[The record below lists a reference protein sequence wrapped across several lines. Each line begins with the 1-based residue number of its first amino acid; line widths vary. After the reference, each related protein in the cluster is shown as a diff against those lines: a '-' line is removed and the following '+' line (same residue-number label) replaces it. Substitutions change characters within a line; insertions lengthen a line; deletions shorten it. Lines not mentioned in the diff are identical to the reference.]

1 MASSTVGPEAAGSE
15 AAGPRVIAGAAGHIE
30 LRIDLPAAAPRAVA
44 VCCHPHPL
52 FGGTL
57 TNKVIHTVARSFA
70 AQGAVAVRFNFRG
83 VGASQGVHDGG
94 AGETDDL
101 VTVATW
107 ARSRWPGLPLWL
119 GGFSFGSYVALR
131 GAAQLSP
138 ALLVA
143 VAPPVGRWDF
153 SAIAAPT
160 CPWLVVQGSE
170 DELVPAAGVVAWA
183 RAAQPAARIA
193 MLEGATHFF
202 HGRLHELQD
211 AVSAF
216 VVDAAFAA
224 GAPPAAGAASDAQ
237 AYIE

>member
-1 MASSTVGPEAAGSE
+1 MASSTVGPDG
-15 AAGPRVIAGAAGHIE
+15 GRGLIAGAAGDIE
-30 LRIDLPAAAPRAVA
+30 LIVDLPAAAPRAVA

-57 TNKVIHTVARSFA
+57 TNKVIHTVARSFTT
-70 AQGAVAVRFNFRG
+70 QGAVAVRFNFRG
-83 VGASQGVHDGG
+83 VGASQGAHDDGI
-94 AGETDDL
+94 GETDDL
-101 VTVATW
+101 VTVAEW
-107 ARSRWPGLPLWL
+107 ARSRWPDLPLWL

-131 GAAQLSP
+131 GAARLAP
-138 ALLVA
+138 ALLVT

-153 SAIAAPT
+153 SSIAAPT

-183 RAAQPAARIA
+183 QALQPAVRIA
-193 MLEGATHFF
+193 MLDGATHFF

-211 AVSAF
+211 AASAF
-216 VVDAAFAA
+216 VVDAA
-224 GAPPAAGAASDAQ
+224 PAAGAASDAQ

>member
-1 MASSTVGPEAAGSE
+1 MASSTVGPDGGETPAG
-15 AAGPRVIAGAAGHIE
+15 GRQLIAGAAGDIE
-30 LRIDLPAAAPRAVA
+30 LIVDLPAAAPRAVA

-57 TNKVIHTVARSFA
+57 TNKVIHTVARSFT

-83 VGASQGVHDGG
+83 VGASQGAHDGG
-94 AGETDDL
+94 IGETDDL
-101 VTVATW
+101 VTVADW

-131 GAAQLSP
+131 GAARLEP
-138 ALLVA
+138 AWLVT

-153 SAIAAPT
+153 STIVPPA

-170 DELVPAAGVVAWA
+170 DELVAAAGVVAWSQ
-183 RAAQPAARIA
+183 AAQPAVRIA
-193 MLEGATHFF
+193 MLDGATHFF

-211 AVSAF
+211 AV
-216 VVDAAFAA
+216 
-224 GAPPAAGAASDAQ
+224 AASAEAQGVQAQAAQ

>member
-1 MASSTVGPEAAGSE
+1 MASSTVGPDG
-15 AAGPRVIAGAAGHIE
+15 GRRLIAGAAGDIE
-30 LRIDLPAAAPRAVA
+30 LIVDLPAAAPRAVA

-57 TNKVIHTVARSFA
+57 TNKVIHTVARSFTT
-70 AQGAVAVRFNFRG
+70 QGAAAVRFNFRG
-83 VGASQGVHDGG
+83 VGASQGAHDDGI
-94 AGETDDL
+94 GETDDL
-101 VTVATW
+101 VTVAEW
-107 ARSRWPGLPLWL
+107 ARSRWPDLPLWL

-131 GAAQLSP
+131 GAARLAP
-138 ALLVA
+138 ALLVT

-153 SAIAAPT
+153 SSIAAPT

-183 RAAQPAARIA
+183 QALQPAVRIA
-193 MLEGATHFF
+193 MLDGATHFF

-211 AVSAF
+211 AVAAF
-216 VVDAAFAA
+216 VVDAA
-224 GAPPAAGAASDAQ
+224 PAAGAASDAQ

>member
-1 MASSTVGPEAAGSE
+1 MASST
-15 AAGPRVIAGAAGHIE
+15 AGPDGGRRLIAGAAGDIE
-30 LRIDLPAAAPRAVA
+30 LIVDLPATEPLAVA

-83 VGASQGVHDGG
+83 VGASQGAHDSGV
-94 AGETDDL
+94 GETDDL
-101 VTVATW
+101 VTVADW
-107 ARSRWPGLPLWL
+107 ARARWPGLPLWL

-131 GAAQLSP
+131 GAARLAP
-138 ALLVA
+138 ALLVT

-153 SAIAAPT
+153 SDIVAPA

-183 RAAQPAARIA
+183 QALQPAVRIV
-193 MLEGATHFF
+193 MLDGATHFF

-211 AVSAF
+211 AV
-216 VVDAAFAA
+216 AAS
-224 GAPPAAGAASDAQ
+224 AAGAASAQ

>member
-1 MASSTVGPEAAGSE
+1 MASSTVGPDG
-15 AAGPRVIAGAAGHIE
+15 GRRLIAGAAGDIE
-30 LRIDLPAAAPRAVA
+30 LIVDLPAAAPRAVA

-57 TNKVIHTVARSFA
+57 TNKVIHTVARSFTT
-70 AQGAVAVRFNFRG
+70 QGAAAVRFNFRG
-83 VGASQGVHDGG
+83 VGASQGAHDDGI
-94 AGETDDL
+94 GETDDL
-101 VTVATW
+101 VTVAEW

-131 GAAQLSP
+131 GAARLAP
-138 ALLVA
+138 ALLVT

-153 SAIAAPT
+153 SSIAAPT

-183 RAAQPAARIA
+183 QALQPAVRIA
-193 MLEGATHFF
+193 MLDGATHFF

-211 AVSAF
+211 AVAAF
-216 VVDAAFAA
+216 VVDAA
-224 GAPPAAGAASDAQ
+224 PAAGAASDAQ

>member
-1 MASSTVGPEAAGSE
+1 MASSTVGPEAAASE
-15 AAGPRVIAGAAGHIE
+15 VAGQRIIAGAAGDME
-30 LRIDLPAAAPRAVA
+30 LRVDLPDAVPRAVA

-57 TNKVIHTVARSFA
+57 TNKVIHTVARGFV

-83 VGASQGVHDGG
+83 VGASQGEHDGG
-94 AGETDDL
+94 GGETDDL
-101 VTVATW
+101 VTVAAW
-107 ARSRWPGLPLWL
+107 SRARWPGLPLWL

-131 GAAQLSP
+131 GASLLAPS
-138 ALLVA
+138 LLVT

-153 SAIAAPT
+153 SAIAAPA
-160 CPWLVVQGSE
+160 CPWLLVQGSA

-183 RAAQPAARIA
+183 QAAQPAVRIA

-211 AVSAF
+211 AV
-216 VVDAAFAA
+216 AAFAA
-224 GAPPAAGAASDAQ
+224 GAPPAQ

>member
-1 MASSTVGPEAAGSE
+1 MASSTVGPDG
-15 AAGPRVIAGAAGHIE
+15 GRGLIAGAAGDIE
-30 LRIDLPAAAPRAVA
+30 LIVDLPAAAPRAVA

-57 TNKVIHTVARSFA
+57 TNKVIHTVARSFTT
-70 AQGAVAVRFNFRG
+70 QGAVAVRFNFRG
-83 VGASQGVHDGG
+83 VGASQGAHDDGI
-94 AGETDDL
+94 GETDDL
-101 VTVATW
+101 VTVAGW
-107 ARSRWPGLPLWL
+107 ARSRWPDLPLWL

-131 GAAQLSP
+131 GAARLAP
-138 ALLVA
+138 ALLVT

-153 SAIAAPT
+153 SAIAAPI

-183 RAAQPAARIA
+183 QALQPAVRIA
-193 MLEGATHFF
+193 MLDGATHFF

-211 AVSAF
+211 AASAF
-216 VVDAAFAA
+216 VVDAA
-224 GAPPAAGAASDAQ
+224 PAAGAASDAQ

>member
-1 MASSTVGPEAAGSE
+1 MASSTAGPEAAGP
-15 AAGPRVIAGAAGHIE
+15 GVIAGAAGDIE

-57 TNKVIHTVARSFA
+57 TNKVIHTVARGFV

-83 VGASQGVHDGG
+83 VGASQGQHDGG
-94 AGETDDL
+94 DGETDDL
-101 VTVATW
+101 VTVAAW
-107 ARSRWPGLPLWL
+107 ARSRWPDLPLWL

-131 GAAQLSP
+131 GAARLAP
-138 ALLVA
+138 ALLVT

-153 SAIAAPT
+153 SAIAAPV
-160 CPWLVVQGSE
+160 CPWLVVQGSA
-170 DELVPAAGVVAWA
+170 DELVPAADVVAWA
-183 RAAQPAARIA
+183 QAARPAARIA

-211 AVSAF
+211 VVSS
-216 VVDAAFAA
+216 FAA
-224 GAPPAAGAASDAQ
+224 GAAPAQ

>member
-1 MASSTVGPEAAGSE
+1 MASSTVGPDG
-15 AAGPRVIAGAAGHIE
+15 GRRLIAGAAGDIE
-30 LRIDLPAAAPRAVA
+30 LIVDLPAAAPRAVA

-57 TNKVIHTVARSFA
+57 TNKVIHTVARSFT
-70 AQGAVAVRFNFRG
+70 AQGAAAVRFNFRG
-83 VGASQGVHDGG
+83 VGASQGAHDDGI
-94 AGETDDL
+94 GETDDL
-101 VTVATW
+101 VTVADW

-131 GAAQLSP
+131 GAARLAP
-138 ALLVA
+138 ALLVT

-183 RAAQPAARIA
+183 QALQPAVRIA
-193 MLEGATHFF
+193 MLDGATHFF

-211 AVSAF
+211 AASAF
-216 VVDAAFAA
+216 VVDAA
-224 GAPPAAGAASDAQ
+224 PAAGAASDAQ

>member
-1 MASSTVGPEAAGSE
+1 MASSTVGPEAAGPE

-57 TNKVIHTVARSFA
+57 TNKVIHTVARSFT
-70 AQGAVAVRFNFRG
+70 AQGAAAVRFNFRG
-83 VGASQGVHDGG
+83 VGASQGAHDDGI
-94 AGETDDL
+94 GETDDL
-101 VTVATW
+101 VTVADW
-107 ARSRWPGLPLWL
+107 ARSRWPDLPLWL

-131 GAAQLSP
+131 GAARLAP
-138 ALLVA
+138 ALLVT

-153 SAIAAPT
+153 SSIAAPT

-183 RAAQPAARIA
+183 QALQPAVRIS
-193 MLEGATHFF
+193 MLDGATHFF

-216 VVDAAFAA
+216 VVDAA
-224 GAPPAAGAASDAQ
+224 PAAGAASDAQ

>member
-1 MASSTVGPEAAGSE
+1 MASSTVGPDG
-15 AAGPRVIAGAAGHIE
+15 GRRLIAGAAGDIE
-30 LRIDLPAAAPRAVA
+30 LIVDLPAAAPRAVA

-57 TNKVIHTVARSFA
+57 TNKVIHTVARSFT
-70 AQGAVAVRFNFRG
+70 AQGAAAVRFNFRG
-83 VGASQGVHDGG
+83 VGASQGAHDDGI
-94 AGETDDL
+94 GETDDL
-101 VTVATW
+101 VTVADW
-107 ARSRWPGLPLWL
+107 ARSRWPDLPLWL

-131 GAAQLSP
+131 GAARLAP
-138 ALLVA
+138 ALLVT

-153 SAIAAPT
+153 SSIAAPT

-183 RAAQPAARIA
+183 QALQPAVRIA
-193 MLEGATHFF
+193 MLDGATHFF

-211 AVSAF
+211 AVAAF
-216 VVDAAFAA
+216 VVDAA
-224 GAPPAAGAASDAQ
+224 PDAGAASDAQ